1 VPPLENFIGYGFG
14 AGAVALLGF
23 VLGVVA
29 MRYVVI
35 YMPAD
40 YFVREP
46 GAGLFHDQHPII
58 YWTYLIAK
66 NLLGAG
72 FLLAGVTMMITPG
85 PGILFLLLG
94 LSLVNL
100 PGKRQLELRL
110 LRVRGVKL
118 KIDELR
124 RKHHRPIL
132 QIPPK

>member
-1 VPPLENFIGYGFG
+1 
-14 AGAVALLGF
+14 VALAGF
-23 VLGVVA
+23 VAGLIA

-35 YMPAD
+35 YMPED
-40 YFVREP
+40 YFVRKP
-46 GAGLFHDQHPII
+46 GAGLFDDYHPIVC
-58 YWTYLIAK
+58 WSYLIAK
-66 NLLGAG
+66 NLLGVG
-72 FLLAGVTMMITPG
+72 FLVAGATMIITPG

>member
-1 VPPLENFIGYGFG
+1 MCTDPGFRDRQKKALPP
-14 AGAVALLGF
+14 AV
-23 VLGVVA
+23 
-29 MRYVVI
+29 YC
-35 YMPAD
+35 
-40 YFVREP
+40 
-46 GAGLFHDQHPII
+46 DQ
-58 YWTYLIAK
+58 TR
-66 NLLGAG
+66 AG
-72 FLLAGVTMMITPG
+72 FLIAGVTMMITPG

-110 LRVRGVKL
+110 LRVGGVKR